1 MRGSRP
7 RSRVPRR
14 RASSAP
20 RVRPVACAAL
30 YCLRSTYV
38 AAETRG
44 DGRFRRLCAPY
55 FSLPR
60 WRYFF
65 EAQRTRPLFARAS
78 QLCSRPCFNLRGT
91 PPASLARAVL
101 GVSHVVLA
109 DSGSADERLLLA
121 IQKPEVTDVGLN
133 SVRVGCHLVGWLR
146 GCVVARLLG
155 CRRCSRCCPHHNL
168 FRTLSPHFP
177 PLACHSRHHS
187 SRSGSAPARTASV
200 STTRWPATLR
210 TRSTAAASS
219 GAPPRPLTRSVDRSL
234 ATTRGSWRI

>member
-91 PPASLARAVL
+91 SRPHSLAPSSASRMSSSQTAARPTSACCSPSKSPRSPTSGSTRCVL
-101 GVSHVVLA
+101 GVISL
-109 DSGSADERLLLA
+109 G
-121 IQKPEVTDVGLN
+121 
-133 SVRVGCHLVGWLR
+133 
-146 GCVVARLLG
+146 GCVVAWLLG
-155 CRRCSRCCPHHNL
+155 CSVVGDALDVVHIIVCFVRCRLTSRRSPATPVTTAQGRVPHRPERL
-168 FRTLSPHFP
+168 QFRLHGG
-177 PLACHSRHHS
+177 LL
-187 SRSGSAPARTASV
+187 RSGHGQ
-200 STTRWPATLR
+200 LR
-210 TRSTAAASS
+210 RR
-219 GAPPRPLTRSVDRSL
+219 PRGHHR
-234 ATTRGSWRI
+234 AH

>member
-91 PPASLARAVL
+91 SRPHSLAPSSASRMSSSQTAARPTSACCSPSKSPRSPTSGSTRCVL
-101 GVSHVVLA
+101 GVISL
-109 DSGSADERLLLA
+109 G
-121 IQKPEVTDVGLN
+121 
-133 SVRVGCHLVGWLR
+133 
-146 GCVVARLLG
+146 GCVVAWLLG

-168 FRTLSPHFP
+168 FRTLSPHLP
-177 PLACHSRHHS
+177 LLACHSRHHS

>member
-1 MRGSRP
+1 MNMFKFTAKNKRA
-7 RSRVPRR
+7 VR
-14 RASSAP
+14 RAGIVTAIASPSVTSLVRSQGTSAT
-20 RVRPVACAAL
+20 CAAL

-44 DGRFRRLCAPY
+44 DGRFRRLCAPN

-78 QLCSRPCFNLRGT
+78 QLCSRPCFNLRGKS
-91 PPASLARAVL
+91 PASLARAVL
-101 GVSHVVLA
+101 GVLHVVLA

-146 GCVVARLLG
+146 GCVVVADALDIVTFISTFIRCRLTS
-155 CRRCSRCCPHHNL
+155 RRSPAAPVATAQGRVPHRPERL
-168 FRTLSPHFP
+168 QFRLHGG
-177 PLACHSRHHS
+177 LL
-187 SRSGSAPARTASV
+187 RSGHGQ
-200 STTRWPATLR
+200 LR
-210 TRSTAAASS
+210 RR
-219 GAPPRPLTRSVDRSL
+219 PRGHHR
-234 ATTRGSWRI
+234 AH